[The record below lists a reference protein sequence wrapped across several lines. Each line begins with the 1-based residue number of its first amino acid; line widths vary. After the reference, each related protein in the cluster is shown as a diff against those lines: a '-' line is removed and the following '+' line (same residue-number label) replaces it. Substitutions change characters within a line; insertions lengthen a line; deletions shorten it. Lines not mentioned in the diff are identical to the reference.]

1 MKVLLKIA
9 QLVDGLSDQVAVVA
23 AYLVLLAC
31 AVSGANATLRYTLNL
46 GSNAWLELQWYM
58 FAGIVMFGTAKVLR
72 VNEHVRVDIIY
83 AGRSSRGKATI
94 DLLGLL
100 IFLLPI
106 ALLMIYLS
114 WPFVIDSYISG
125 EMSNNSGGLMR
136 WPFKVILPL
145 GFGLLALQGVAEAIK
160 RIAYLR
166 GELRMDT
173 HYDRPLQ

>member
-1 MKVLLKIA
+1 MKPLLRLTQYIDA
-9 QLVDGLSDQVAVVA
+9 LNDRVAIIA

-31 AVSGANATLRYTLNL
+31 VVSGANATIRYALSR

-83 AGRSSRGKATI
+83 GGRSSRTKATI
-94 DLLGLL
+94 DLLGLAL
-100 IFLLPI
+100 FLVPTS
-106 ALLMIYLS
+106 LLMIYLS
-114 WPFVIDSYISG
+114 WPFVLDSYVSG
-125 EMSNNSGGLMR
+125 ERSNNSGGLIR

-145 GFGLLALQGVAEAIK
+145 GFALLTLQGVAEIIK

-166 GELRMDT
+166 GELQMNT
-173 HYDRPLQ
+173 HYEAPLQ

>member
-1 MKVLLKIA
+1 MKGPLKLA
-9 QLVDGLSDQVAVVA
+9 QLIDVLNDRVAVIG
-23 AYLVLLAC
+23 AYFVLIAC
-31 AVSGANATLRYTLNL
+31 VVSGANALLRYSLNL
-46 GSNAWLELQWYM
+46 SSNAWLELQWYL

-83 AGRSSRGKATI
+83 GGRSSRSKATI

-100 IFLLPI
+100 IFLLPMT
-106 ALLMIYLS
+106 LLMIYLS

-136 WPFKVILPL
+136 WPFKAILPL
-145 GFGLLALQGVAEAIK
+145 GFALLALQGVAEVIK
-160 RIAYLR
+160 RVAYLR